1 MVYFWDALILFAP
14 SFNTVFDT
22 IYEFLKVL
30 HTLVEWC
37 VRAYSNGSYLY
48 FDDINKPLVPHSYIQ
63 G

>member
-1 MVYFWDALILFAP
+1 MVYFWDGLILFAL
-14 SFNTVFDT
+14 SFDTIFDT

-37 VRAYSNGSYLY
+37 VRAYSNE
-48 FDDINKPLVPHSYIQ
+48 PLVPHSYIQ

>member
-37 VRAYSNGSYLY
+37 VRAYSNESYLY
-48 FDDINKPLVPHSYIQ
+48 FDNVNEPLVPHSYIQ

>member
-30 HTLVEWC
+30 HTLVKWC
-37 VRAYSNGSYLY
+37 ARTYSNGSYLY
-48 FDDINKPLVPHSYIQ
+48 FDDINEPLVPHSYIQ